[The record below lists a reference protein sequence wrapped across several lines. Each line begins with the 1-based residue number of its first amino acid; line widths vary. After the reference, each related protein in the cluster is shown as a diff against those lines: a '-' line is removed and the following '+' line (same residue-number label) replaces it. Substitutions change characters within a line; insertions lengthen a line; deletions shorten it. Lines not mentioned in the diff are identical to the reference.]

1 MSAPARAYKTSAVVL
16 RGRTY
21 GEADRILT
29 LFTTERG
36 KIDAIAKGVR
46 RTKGHL
52 TGRLEFANQVYLGMH
67 RGRNLDVVVSAE
79 IEHAHWQDIVQP
91 ERFAAANLIVEMI
104 DAFCEPDLPMP
115 DIYALL
121 TGGLRAI
128 AQAEDPLS
136 LVPRFSLRLLDALG
150 LAPPVDTC
158 VRCGAPFAGKGAWL
172 DVEEGGFAGMECR
185 VSWRDALALDQSDV
199 ANLRA
204 LGAAPGGEVRPALRA
219 TRRVAQAVEALVNHH
234 LGRRPKAGLHALALR
249 QAQDDRDLNSTR

>member
-1 MSAPARAYKTSAVVL
+1 MSAPARVYKTSAIVL

-52 TGRLEFANQVYLGMH
+52 TGRLEFANQVHLGMH
-67 RGRNLDVVVSAE
+67 RGRNMDVVVSAE
-79 IEHAHWQDIVQP
+79 IEYAHWQNIVQP
-91 ERFAAANLIVEMI
+91 ERFAAANLVIEMI

-121 TGGLRAI
+121 TGALRAI
-128 AQAEDPLS
+128 SASDDPLS
-136 LVPRFSLRLLDALG
+136 LLPRFSLRLLDALG
-150 LAPPVDTC
+150 LAPPVDSC
-158 VRCGAPFAGKGAWL
+158 VRCGASITGCSAWVDL
-172 DVEEGGFAGMECR
+172 EQGGFAGAECR
-185 VSWRDALALDQSDV
+185 VSWREALALDESDV
-199 ANLRA
+199 ANLRGLA
-204 LGAAPGGEVRPALRA
+204 AAPGGDVRPVMRA

-234 LGRRPKAGLHALALR
+234 LGRRPKAGLHALEFVK
-249 QAQDDRDLNSTR
+249 TPT